1 MMTGTIEKMKAKKAS
16 GVCTVCAKESKQVSS
31 ENGELCPTCMSIVE
45 LMQNKPEALQQLST
59 VAGVSTFSCLQSVH
73 VEKELPDVL
82 DGVRH
87 RTTDRERNTWY
98 VSISELDGNPV
109 EIFASTAFDRD
120 QHLQSRISN
129 LTTITRLISLTLRHI
144 FMGERLTLDKILT
157 QLKRSSRQPN
167 DLPDMLG
174 KILAN
179 YTAKTSMPNESVPE
193 DLKGVDK
200 DSIIP

>member
-1 MMTGTIEKMKAKKAS
+1 L
-16 GVCTVCAKESKQVSS
+16 
-31 ENGELCPTCMSIVE
+31 NIVD
-45 LMQNKPEALQQLST
+45 LLKNKPDVLHQLSKI
-59 VAGVSTFSCLQSVH
+59 AGNPDTSCLRSVP

-82 DGVRH
+82 NGVRY

-98 VSISELDGNPV
+98 VSISELEGNPV

-144 FMGERLTLDKILT
+144 FMGERLTLDKTLT

-179 YTAKTSMPNESVPE
+179 YTEKAATKN
-193 DLKGVDK
+193 DK
-200 DSIIP
+200 ETLDNDTAAL

>member
-1 MMTGTIEKMKAKKAS
+1 MTTGTKKVRKAHESCSLCENNTTLTTTEKGA
-16 GVCTVCAKESKQVSS
+16 
-31 ENGELCPTCMSIVE
+31 LCPSCMSIVTF
-45 LMQNKPEALQQLST
+45 LQSRPDALQKLSRF
-59 VAGVSTFSCLQSVH
+59 AGVSKVSSMSSPQLDQ
-73 VEKELPDVL
+73 ELPDVL

-98 VSISELDGNPV
+98 VSISQLDGNPV

-129 LTTITRLISLTLRHI
+129 LTTITRLISLILRHI
-144 FMGERLTLDKILT
+144 FIGERLTLEKTLI

-174 KILAN
+174 KILAK
-179 YTAKTSMPNESVPE
+179 YQKQPAAAKTRKTAEKEAP
-193 DLKGVDK
+193 VD
-200 DSIIP
+200 